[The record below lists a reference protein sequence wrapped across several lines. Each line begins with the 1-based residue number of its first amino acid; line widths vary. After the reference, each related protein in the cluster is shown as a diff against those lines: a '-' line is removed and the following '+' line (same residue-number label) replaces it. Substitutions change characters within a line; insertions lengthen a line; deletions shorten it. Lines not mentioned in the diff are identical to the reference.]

1 MKYITRF
8 IRKDGQPNEEYYW
21 NKESDAVKHLE
32 LFIDDDSDLYERIEV
47 VDENDRIICGWENFN
62 EETKRAIEEAKA
74 GIGLSGPY
82 TSVDEMIKDIMAED
96 ED

>member
-32 LFIDDDSDLYERIEV
+32 FLKIFLDKFFLLYYNSQASKIWRQ
-47 VDENDRIICGWENFN
+47 
-62 EETKRAIEEAKA
+62 
-74 GIGLSGPY
+74 
-82 TSVDEMIKDIMAED
+82 
-96 ED
+96 

>member
-32 LFIDDDSDLYERIEV
+32 LFTDDDSDLYERIEV
-47 VDENDRIICGWENFN
+47 VDENDRRMIEFLKIFLDKNICYYYNYQASKIW
-62 EETKRAIEEAKA
+62 RQ
-74 GIGLSGPY
+74 
-82 TSVDEMIKDIMAED
+82 
-96 ED
+96 